1 MVTVESVHE
10 IHTTHTTTATT
21 TLANHTSLLRVKV
34 EPPIYVLSSLEYPR
48 YLGMHVPNSSMN
60 VNVHSVR

>member
-1 MVTVESVHE
+1 MTVESVHA

-21 TLANHTSLLRVKV
+21 TLANHTSPLRVKV

-48 YLGMHVPNSSMN
+48 YLGLHVPNSSMN
-60 VNVHSVR
+60 VNVHRAR